1 MTNKLTLQQSERIID
16 AALRKGR
23 ELNAKPLTVAVLDD
37 GGHLKAFRREDETS
51 MLRPEIAIAKAWGA
65 IGLGISSR
73 ELGKMSIDRPAFF
86 SSLSSLAHGN
96 LIPAPGGILI
106 LNHDEQVIGAVGI
119 TGDISEVDESC
130 AIAGV
135 EAAELLTRLPENA

>member
-1 MTNKLTLQQSERIID
+1 MTSKLTLQQSDRIID

-37 GGHLKAFRREDETS
+37 GGHLKAFRREDQTS
-51 MLRPEIAIAKAWGA
+51 VLRPDIAIAKAWGA

-73 ELGKMSIDRPAFF
+73 ELGQLSTDRPAFF
-86 SSLSSLAHGN
+86 ASLASLTHGK

-106 LNHDEQVIGAVGI
+106 LNHQDEIIGAVGI
-119 TGDISEVDESC
+119 TGDVSDVDECC

-135 EAAELLTRLPENA
+135 EAAELKTRLPE